1 MLAAPAG
8 LALRMT
14 SQSDSPRAR
23 RWQWRDLDAWH
34 AMIVASLVLVAS
46 GGLLLL
52 AYAWHVTRT
61 AARASSRPER
71 ARHLLVFGKQ
81 LRQGAADEELIDR
94 VRRAHVLLHEDPTR
108 VAWLLGGRTGEGP
121 SEAEAARD
129 VLRALGLPPGARVE
143 LEAASAHTLENLRH
157 ARALIAEHG
166 GGRVALISSRYH
178 LARCA
183 LLAKGLGLDHEV
195 CAAEDRITWSPTLVG
210 ELARESVLIAWLDL
224 GTRYAR
230 LIGHRRM
237 LDRVT

>member
-8 LALRMT
+8 LAHRMT
-14 SQSDSPRAR
+14 PQSHSPRAR

-34 AMIVASLVLVAS
+34 AMIVASALLVAT
-46 GGLLLL
+46 GGTLLL
-52 AYAWHVTRT
+52 AYGWHIALT
-61 AARASSRPER
+61 AARAPARPQG
-71 ARHLLVFGKQ
+71 ARHLLVFGKR
-81 LRQGAADEELIDR
+81 LRQGVADEELIGR
-94 VRRAHVLLHEDPTR
+94 VHRAHKLLHEDPTR
-108 VAWLLGGRTGEGP
+108 VAWLLGGRTGDGP

-129 VLRALGLPPGARVE
+129 VLRALGLPAHARVE

-157 ARALIAEHG
+157 ARALITDHG

-183 LLAKGLGLDHEV
+183 LLAKGLGLDYEL
-195 CAAEDRITWSPTLVG
+195 CAAEDRLAWTPSLAWA
-210 ELARESVLIAWLDL
+210 LARESVLIAWLDL